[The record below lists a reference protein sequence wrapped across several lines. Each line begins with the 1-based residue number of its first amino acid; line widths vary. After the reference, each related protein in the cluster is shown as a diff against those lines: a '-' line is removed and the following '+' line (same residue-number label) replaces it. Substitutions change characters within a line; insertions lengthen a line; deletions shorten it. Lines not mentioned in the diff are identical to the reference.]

1 MATESIE
8 EIKLVENEQKENV
21 LDLVKIL
28 GELFDAESTINDL
41 KLELKLNDSNIE
53 FIKFILNSFPDCL
66 KEIST
71 GLDDVLED
79 GKLDIS
85 DVPTIVNMV
94 KRIMNNSSKT
104 MKKVKKIT
112 VEELIN
118 FIKNIIEILIH
129 KDIIKVENKEKVF
142 KLISVSVEL
151 LTTSVDVSNS
161 IYDCL
166 KRLFKC

>member
-1 MATESIE
+1 MTTNLE
-8 EIKLVENEQKENV
+8 EIQLVENEQKENV

-28 GELFDAESTINDL
+28 GELLDAKSTIDDL
-41 KLELKLNDSNIE
+41 KLELKLKDSNIE
-53 FIKFILNSFPDCL
+53 FIQFILNSFPDCL

-94 KRIMNNSSKT
+94 KSIMNNSSKT

-129 KDIIKVENKEKVF
+129 KDIIKVEKKEKVF

>member
-94 KRIMNNSSKT
+94 KSIMNNSSKT
-104 MKKVKKIT
+104 LKKV
-112 VEELIN
+112 
-118 FIKNIIEILIH
+118 
-129 KDIIKVENKEKVF
+129 
-142 KLISVSVEL
+142 
-151 LTTSVDVSNS
+151 NS
-161 IYDCL
+161 CMICL
-166 KRLFKC
+166 S

>member
-1 MATESIE
+1 MATNSE
-8 EIKLVENEQKENV
+8 EIQLVKNEQKENV

-28 GELFDAESTINDL
+28 GELLDAKSTIDDL
-41 KLELKLNDSNIE
+41 KLELKLKDSNIE
-53 FIKFILNSFPDCL
+53 FIQFILNSFPDCL

-94 KRIMNNSSKT
+94 KSIMNNSSKT
-104 MKKVKKIT
+104 MKKVRKIT
-112 VEELIN
+112 VEELID

-161 IYDCL
+161 IYDYL

>member
-1 MATESIE
+1 MTTNLE
-8 EIKLVENEQKENV
+8 EIQLVENEQKENV

-28 GELFDAESTINDL
+28 GELLDAKSTIDDL
-41 KLELKLNDSNIE
+41 KLELKLKDSNIE
-53 FIKFILNSFPDCL
+53 FIQFILNSFPDCL
-66 KEIST
+66 KERST

-94 KRIMNNSSKT
+94 KSIMNNSSKT

-129 KDIIKVENKEKVF
+129 KDIIKVEKKEKVF

>member
-1 MATESIE
+1 MATNSE
-8 EIKLVENEQKENV
+8 EIQLVENEQKENV

-28 GELFDAESTINDL
+28 GELLDAKSTIDDL
-41 KLELKLNDSNIE
+41 KLELKLKDSNIE
-53 FIKFILNSFPDCL
+53 FIQFILNSFPDCL
-66 KEIST
+66 KEISK

-94 KRIMNNSSKT
+94 KSIMNNSSKT
-104 MKKVKKIT
+104 MKKVRKIT
-112 VEELIN
+112 VEELID